1 MEIKGK
7 VVANLGVQ
15 KGTSKAGK
23 DWAKATI
30 IIETE
35 GQYPKK
41 IALDNLKNTDSFGAL
56 AVGTEGTFYIEIK
69 SCEFN
74 GRWYT
79 SVNCWK
85 WEISQQAPTQPPQ
98 PQSATP
104 TLDSMGVKGFGERQA
119 APPDDE
125 DLPF

>member
-1 MEIKGK
+1 MEIKGRI
-7 VVANLGVQ
+7 VANLGVQ
-15 KGTSKAGK
+15 KGTSNAGK

-41 IALDNLKNTDSFGAL
+41 VALNNMKNAEAFGIL
-56 AVGTEGTFYIEIK
+56 AIGTEGVFQIEVE
-69 SCEFN
+69 SREFN

-85 WEISQQAPTQPPQ
+85 WDIAQQPPAQ
-98 PQSATP
+98 QLQSTTP
-104 TLDSMGVKGFGERQA
+104 TLDAMGVKGYQGRQST
-119 APPDDE
+119 PPDDE